1 MVAPGSY
8 EVSLAVQA
16 DGETRM
22 LSEPRRF
29 EVKPLRGD
37 AMEAASPEEV
47 AAFWRRP
54 RGRSAST
61 PPCG

>member
-8 EVSLAVQA
+8 EVALAVQA

-29 EVKPLRGD
+29 EVKPLR
-37 AMEAASPEEV
+37 
-47 AAFWRRP
+47 
-54 RGRSAST
+54 RGALT
-61 PPCG
+61 